1 MSGSI
6 KTLTLLNRIM
16 RGALTGVTLND
27 ALADPATLGAF
38 KTGLAQRAFCVTLVN
53 DAAVAAIVFAS
64 ARASSACFESAVMR
78 KAIWESDTALA
89 AMAAS
94 DTAKTTMRAASGAR
108 TVNRTCQTVV
118 VPITDITSPCLLI
131 GWSFDSSNVTP
142 LAKLVGLNACLLIG
156 WSFDSS
162 NGSLTL
168 IGRRAG
174 SVVGVLT
181 VAASTIN
188 GTTAAY
194 DNVMALGPDC
204 SVLGQTNFKAYFCVL
219 PL

>member
-64 ARASSACFESAVMR
+64 ARAASACFESAVMR

-89 AMAAS
+89 AIAAS
-94 DTAKTTMRAASGAR
+94 ATAKTAMRSSSGAR
-108 TVNRTCQTVV
+108 TVNKTCSTMA
-118 VPITDITSPCLLI
+118 VPIDEITYPCLLV
-131 GWSFDSSNVTP
+131 GWSFDSTSGNVT
-142 LAKLVGLNACLLIG
+142 
-156 WSFDSS
+156 
-162 NGSLTL
+162 LT
-168 IGRRAG
+168 GRRAG
-174 SVVGVLT
+174 SVVGVLV

-188 GTTAAY
+188 GTTAAA
-194 DNVMALGPDC
+194 DNVMALGPVC
-204 SVLGQTNFKAYFCVL
+204 TVFGQANSKAYFCVL

>member
-131 GWSFDSSNVTP
+131 GWSFDSSN
-142 LAKLVGLNACLLIG
+142 
-156 WSFDSS
+156 
-162 NGSLTL
+162 GSLTL

>member
-38 KTGLAQRAFCVTLVN
+38 KTGLAQRAFCATLIN
-53 DAAVAAIVFAS
+53 DAVVAAIVFAS

-89 AMAAS
+89 AIAAS
-94 DTAKTTMRAASGAR
+94 ATAKTAMRAASGAR
-108 TVNRTCQTVV
+108 TVNQSCSSSAVL
-118 VPITDITSPCLLI
+118 ISDITFPCLLV
-131 GWSFDSSNVTP
+131 GWSFDS
-142 LAKLVGLNACLLIG
+142 I
-156 WSFDSS
+156 
-162 NGSLTL
+162 NGTLTL
-168 IGRRAG
+168 TGRRAG
-174 SVVGVLT
+174 SGVGVL
-181 VAASTIN
+181 VANANTIN
-188 GTTAAY
+188 GTTAAV
-194 DNVMALGPDC
+194 DNVMALGPVC
-204 SVLGQTNFKAYFCVL
+204 TVLGQSNIKAYFCVL

>member
-64 ARASSACFESAVMR
+64 ARAASACFESAVMR

-89 AMAAS
+89 AIAAS
-94 DTAKTTMRAASGAR
+94 DTAKAAARAASGAR
-108 TVNRTCQTVV
+108 TVNQACASIV
-118 VPITDITSPCLLI
+118 VPISDITFPCLLV
-131 GWSFDSSNVTP
+131 GWSFDYNSGN
-142 LAKLVGLNACLLIG
+142 
-156 WSFDSS
+156 
-162 NGSLTL
+162 LTL
-168 IGRRAG
+168 TGRRTG
-174 SVVGVLT
+174 SVVGALIVSS
-181 VAASTIN
+181 STIT

-194 DNVMALGPDC
+194 DNVIALGPAC
-204 SVLGQTNFKAYFCVL
+204 TVFGSSGKTAYFCVL